1 MLWSC
6 NDMISEQ
13 LYNPTSEHS
22 TAAIQDQTNVPAEK
36 NKKKNTI
43 SYKPSP
49 FHPPSI
55 VIFQLVL
62 SLISLILFGEAIAS
76 KDNTIALDIT
86 PSQQPDYIT
95 FASMLCSPHR
105 LGRSEKR

>member
-1 MLWSC
+1 
-6 NDMISEQ
+6 MISEQ

-36 NKKKNTI
+36 KI
-43 SYKPSP
+43 PS
-49 FHPPSI
+49 HITPPPTPLSI

-105 LGRSEKR
+105 LGGSEKR

>member
-1 MLWSC
+1 MLRSC
-6 NDMISEQ
+6 NGFISEQ

-36 NKKKNTI
+36 KI
-43 SYKPSP
+43 PSHIP
-49 FHPPSI
+49 PPLHPPPI

>member
-36 NKKKNTI
+36 QKNKK
-43 SYKPSP
+43 
-49 FHPPSI
+49 H
-55 VIFQLVL
+55 
-62 SLISLILFGEAIAS
+62 LI
-76 KDNTIALDIT
+76 
-86 PSQQPDYIT
+86 
-95 FASMLCSPHR
+95 
-105 LGRSEKR
+105 

>member
-22 TAAIQDQTNVPAEK
+22 TAAIQDQTIVPAEK
-36 NKKKNTI
+36 KKYHLI
-43 SYKPSP
+43 Y
-49 FHPPSI
+49 PPPI